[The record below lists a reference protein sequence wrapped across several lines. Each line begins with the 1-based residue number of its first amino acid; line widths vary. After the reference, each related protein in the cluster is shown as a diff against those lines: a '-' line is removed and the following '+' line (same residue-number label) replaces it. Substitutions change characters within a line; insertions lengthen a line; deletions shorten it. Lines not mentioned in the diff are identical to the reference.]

1 MGGLN
6 KLGSIQVA
14 ADLAALLVFLVF
26 LGAARCYLACR
37 ENRLLAHLH
46 RRLQE
51 MNHEQE
57 MKNVE
62 LAKARQDLEH
72 AKL

>member
-1 MGGLN
+1 VGGLN
-6 KLGSIQVA
+6 KLGSIQVEVE
-14 ADLAALLVFLVF
+14 LAILLVFLVF

-51 MNHEQE
+51 MNHEE
-57 MKNVE
+57 EIKNVE
-62 LAKARQDLEH
+62 LAKAREDLEQ